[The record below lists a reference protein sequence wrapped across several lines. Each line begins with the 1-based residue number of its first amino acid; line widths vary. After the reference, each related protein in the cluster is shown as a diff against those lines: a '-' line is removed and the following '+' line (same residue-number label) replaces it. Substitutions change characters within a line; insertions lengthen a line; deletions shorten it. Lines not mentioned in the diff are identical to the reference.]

1 MSRAEIPEVSTS
13 IDAANVPGVVTS
25 DAPAGGSVSIT
36 STAARKQSPSDGPAG
51 GNTLAPR
58 LQKPHPSD
66 AAADD
71 RIPIPTPFQLEQS
84 ADQLS
89 SQKSVGYFTRP
100 SPRASTQK
108 KIDDASFHS
117 IESLADSPDLGKQV
131 DEHSLHSQE
140 DPPKTMLDKMIL
152 VIVVVGII
160 AFAVFQIQQC
170 VVAYTEPI
178 PSSSLETVKRTFP
191 GVMICP
197 YSSRD
202 SGGEGDPI
210 GCSSNTQIIDSFD
223 TCPLWAPTASLSFDW
238 VGQMSTYLD
247 TSLCSDNP
255 APTMAMFNTN
265 VDPGSSRS
273 VAKCLN
279 LASTGQTGG
288 NSPLIFGLV
297 NNTGCTKSFA
307 RQILL
312 KNSASSL
319 NCTSVGCRSCENFN
333 PPNVKCL
340 VYDPSFF
347 DDAIKKIP
355 GLESVCNPMRET
367 SPNSQDAIE
376 ILDPVEFGLQN
387 EFIGLGYE
395 YRGLI
400 PKQCSR
406 APSNLKLSTFGLR
419 SQGQYQPMSALLP
432 WQNLNMSLFGGLV
445 AVFYDSSKGVPK
457 ELNFDDIFAFSSNG
471 KLLSDKPDHVLGSKT
486 ILHTKCFKGP
496 GAKCD
501 QIIQPEISVQAAF
514 RIDTKY
520 TNAALGR
527 TETTTTSSVSVQ
539 PSVSRP
545 GSFRYPLSMSFSSP
559 STVVAKSVI
568 SLSILTTLSI
578 IVSTAGTLW
587 SSQTKIKETIILVTT
602 KIQEFLAR
610 RRAKVNIN

>member
-89 SQKSVGYFTRP
+89 TLKSVGYSRP
-100 SPRASTQK
+100 SPRASTHK
-108 KIDDASFHS
+108 KIDDESFHS
-117 IESLADSPDLGKQV
+117 IESPADSPDLGKQA

-140 DPPKTMLDKMIL
+140 DPPKTTLDKIIL
-152 VIVVVGII
+152 VIVVIGII

-197 YSSRD
+197 YSSKEN
-202 SGGEGDPI
+202 GGDADPI
-210 GCSSNTQIIDSFD
+210 ACSSEQLNSDSFD
-223 TCPLWAPTASLSFDW
+223 NCPLWAPTASLSFDW
-238 VGQMSTYLD
+238 VGQVPTFSETF
-247 TSLCSDNP
+247 CSDNA
-255 APTMAMFNTN
+255 APTMSLFNTN

-273 VAKCLN
+273 VSKCLN
-279 LASTGQTGG
+279 LASSVTGG
-288 NSPLIFGLV
+288 NSPLVFGLM
-297 NNTGCTKSFA
+297 NNAGCIKSFA

-319 NCTSVGCRSCENFN
+319 NCTSVGCRSCQNFN

-355 GLESVCNPMRET
+355 GLESVCNPFRET

-376 ILDPVEFGLQN
+376 ILDPQEFGLQN
-387 EFIGLGYE
+387 ERIGLGYE
-395 YRGLI
+395 YSGLI
-400 PKQCSR
+400 PKRCSR
-406 APSNLKLSTFGLR
+406 APSNLKLSTYDLR
-419 SQGQYQPMSALLP
+419 SQGQNQALYALQYY
-432 WQNLNMSLFGGLV
+432 QNLNMSLFGGLV

-486 ILHTKCFKGP
+486 LLYTKCVKGP
-496 GAKCD
+496 GGKCD
-501 QIIQPEISVQAAF
+501 QIKQPELSVQAAF

-527 TETTTTSSVSVQ
+527 TDTTMTSSVSIQ
-539 PSVSRP
+539 PAISRP
-545 GSFRYPLSMSFSSP
+545 GNYRYPLSISFSSP
-559 STVVAKSVI
+559 FTVVAKSVI

-587 SSQTKIKETIILVTT
+587 SSQTTIKETFILVTT